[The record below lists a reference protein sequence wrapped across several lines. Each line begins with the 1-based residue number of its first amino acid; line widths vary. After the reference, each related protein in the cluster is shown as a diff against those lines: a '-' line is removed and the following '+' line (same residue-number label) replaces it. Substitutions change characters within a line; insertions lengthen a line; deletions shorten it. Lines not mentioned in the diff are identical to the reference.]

1 VLEALLTL
9 GLMGLV
15 VGVGLSLASK
25 IFYVYVDPLIVA
37 VDSVL
42 PGANCGGCGFPGCSA
57 NAEAIVQGKSAPN
70 SCVAG
75 GDELTQQIAALLG
88 MTVTAKEPDIAK
100 PGCYY
105 SVKDADTKYS
115 YLGIN
120 DCRAAALLSGGM
132 KVCSVGCLGLG
143 TCVKVCPFGALKM
156 GADGLPVVDS
166 KKCTGCGT
174 CERECPKH
182 IIKLSSVT
190 RRILREYTVD
200 DCTTPCQRA
209 CPAGIDIR
217 RYVGAI
223 ANGDFEG
230 AVQIIKERN
239 PFPAVIGRICPH
251 PCEHECRRNLVDEGV
266 AINPLKRFCA
276 DFEISA
282 NKRNQP
288 YKAPATGRK
297 IAVIGGGI
305 QGLSTAFFLA
315 RLGHSPVVYEATG
328 KLGGL
333 LRTAIAENRL
343 PREVLDWEIEGIREM
358 GVEMSVNSPLGSQV
372 TVAGLL
378 AQGHESVFLAA
389 GGWDNRLER
398 LGSADPEPAQLGLHL
413 LIDVLKKGAGK
424 LPGPVVFAGGSNAA
438 LEAAL
443 GVNSG
448 NAVVVLRTGAD
459 SLDDNL
465 LKSARKKGVE
475 VLFNAA
481 VCALG
486 GEDDTLKQVE
496 IADLASNEK
505 QSLPAGSLIVAAGRT
520 PELIARRAPLPE
532 AAQGEAK
539 KEQDDSGPIVWE
551 ALPAYKK
558 PMSAGGLGLASP
570 ADAIADFSAAV
581 EAIGAGRRA
590 AASVHIL
597 LNSGSLIVEGE
608 ILTPT
613 VYVQDVHTVRDV
625 TPAPREIA
633 PQAPSQA
640 KPVEEAGFSK
650 EQAIVEASRCL
661 QCGLVCYQHT
671 ALGSQPLK
679 ESA

>member
-1 VLEALLTL
+1 MLEALLTL

-37 VDSVL
+37 VDSAL
-42 PGANCGGCGFPGCSA
+42 PGANCGGCGYPGCSA
-57 NAEAIVQGKSAPN
+57 NAEAIVQGKSGPD

-88 MTVTAKEPDIAK
+88 MEVTAREPDIAK

-105 SVKDADTKYS
+105 SVKDADTKYD

-143 TCVKVCPFGALKM
+143 TCVKVCPFDALKM
-156 GADGLPVVDS
+156 GPDGLPVVDA

-223 ANGDFEG
+223 AKGDFEG

-251 PCEHECRRNLVDEGV
+251 PCEHECRRNLVDESV

-276 DFEISA
+276 DLEIDA

-297 IAVIGGGI
+297 LAIIGGGI

-315 RLGHSPVVYEATG
+315 RLGHSPVVYEATDN
-328 KLGGL
+328 LGGL
-333 LRTAIAENRL
+333 LRTAIAQYRL

-358 GVEMSVNSPLGSQV
+358 GVETRINSPLGGQI
-372 TVAGLL
+372 TIAGLL
-378 AQGHESVFLAA
+378 AEGHESVFLAA
-389 GGWDNRLER
+389 GGWDSRLER
-398 LGSADPEPAQLGLHL
+398 LGGADPEPAQLGLHL
-413 LIDVLKKGAGK
+413 LIDVLKKGAGH
-424 LPGPVVFAGGSNAA
+424 LPGPVVFAGGGNAA

-443 GVNSG
+443 GSG
-448 NAVVVLRTGAD
+448 NAVVVLRTGEEGLDA
-459 SLDDNL
+459 SLVTNAS
-465 LKSARKKGVE
+465 KTGVK
-475 VLFNAA
+475 VIFNAA

-486 GEDDTLKQVE
+486 GEDDILKQVE
-496 IADLASNEK
+496 IADLTTDQK
-505 QSLPAGSLIVAAGRT
+505 TSLPAGSLVVAAGRT
-520 PELIARRAPLPE
+520 PELIVRRAPLPE
-532 AAQGEAK
+532 ADQGEAK

-597 LNSGSLIVEGE
+597 LNSGSLVVEGE
-608 ILTPT
+608 LLTPT
-613 VYVQDVHTVRDV
+613 VFVQDVAEVFDV
-625 TPAPREIA
+625 TPIPREIPHKA
-633 PQAPSQA
+633 E
-640 KPVEEAGFSK
+640 PVEEEAAFSK
-650 EQAIVEASRCL
+650 EQAVVEASRCL

-671 ALGSQPLK
+671 ALGNQPFK